1 MAPRQKECSNCKA
14 LNHWRKKLCGD
25 CQVCET
31 FTPFTKSPIP
41 PYKWPKKMTVAMK
54 MKKPLLSVTT
64 IAARVMLMVLS
75 VTTVAARVTMASR
88 PMYIFERN
96 RNEERSALLRV
107 KLLMVAT
114 WGWRLLYPDQEPY
127 GLYRLRAVSLSVIS
141 TILKM
146 MLSFAP

>member
-1 MAPRQKECSNCKA
+1 
-14 LNHWRKKLCGD
+14 
-25 CQVCET
+25 
-31 FTPFTKSPIP
+31 
-41 PYKWPKKMTVAMK
+41 